1 MAPPLKKL
9 AVITVPLISSI
20 TTGLPLVGGTVV
32 PTTSNWQLDCAK
44 AAAIIGIPPVWMI
57 CVDAANAS
65 AGNVK
70 SANFLVRTSMIFNA
84 MCVLVWGSCMR
95 AAIRVVGA
103 NSGDYRR
110 YSAILEVF
118 VHRLVES

>member
-9 AVITVPLISSI
+9 AVITVLLISSI

-32 PTTSNWQLDCAK
+32 PTISNWQLDCAK
-44 AAAIIGIPPVWMI
+44 AAAIIGIPPVWLI

-70 SANFLVRTSMIFNA
+70 SANFLVRT
-84 MCVLVWGSCMR
+84 SCMR

>member
-1 MAPPLKKL
+1 M
-9 AVITVPLISSI
+9 
-20 TTGLPLVGGTVV
+20 
-32 PTTSNWQLDCAK
+32 
-44 AAAIIGIPPVWMI
+44 
-57 CVDAANAS
+57 DAANAS